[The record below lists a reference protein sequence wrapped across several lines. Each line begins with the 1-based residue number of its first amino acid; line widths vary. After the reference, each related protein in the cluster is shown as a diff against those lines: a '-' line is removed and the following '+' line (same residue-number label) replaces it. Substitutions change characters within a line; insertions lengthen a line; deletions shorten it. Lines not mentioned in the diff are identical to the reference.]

1 MCLYD
6 CFLPFIFHSSRLLV
20 FQLVSYIFH
29 SRMFSLSVVY
39 WSSGSV
45 HTSFY
50 FHFGKVRKEKN
61 LYITNIYISNQKL
74 CFHIRTGAY
83 RGIEKGGGR
92 DMKNAVTTARRPVG
106 PSLRRDGVQGKGCAL
121 PLGKKILKN
130 QLS

>member
-1 MCLYD
+1 MSLYD

-61 LYITNIYISNQKL
+61 LYITNIYISNPKL
-74 CFHIRTGAY
+74 CFHIRSGAY
-83 RGIEKGGGR
+83 REIEKGGAR
-92 DMKNAVTTARRPVG
+92 FEKCCDNRNEARRAEFAQGWG
-106 PSLRRDGVQGKGCAL
+106 PGEGMCPSIG
-121 PLGKKILKN
+121 
-130 QLS
+130 